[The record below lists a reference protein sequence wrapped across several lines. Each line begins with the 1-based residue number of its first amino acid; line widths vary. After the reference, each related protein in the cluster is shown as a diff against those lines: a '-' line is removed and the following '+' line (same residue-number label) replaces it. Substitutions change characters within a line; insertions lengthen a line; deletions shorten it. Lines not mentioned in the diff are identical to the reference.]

1 MVDKILIYEVHFSN
15 INRYV
20 MPLAKHLLEQS
31 ITKEVVVIYDSFVES
46 EKIKL
51 GSLENLIHT
60 TAKKEFEKLKN
71 ADNSKTVFFNYS
83 YRITDLFW
91 TYKFKKKGVYCCQ
104 IQHGMYAEFLERSFF
119 GYFSAW
125 NRKLTY
131 LKYLFSFLLRFKL
144 SIFLYLFNKDFLK
157 SFRVNNYIE
166 KHKSKIVPVQSDH
179 VFVWGDYWKEWF
191 IKNHYYFSKVSF
203 TTIGNPD
210 YHTFIKNTKYEMQ
223 KEKVC
228 YIAQTF
234 VEDGR
239 MEMNDYKKVIDELAV
254 GLKDRLIIKLHPRSD
269 KSIFENVIKLGGNIT
284 YDFPITGFYVGH
296 YSSVLALAINVDSK
310 VFLLEINNEEIP
322 DYFRNSA
329 NKVFDKS
336 EDLVNAILDDENYV
350 GSKQISYYFQNIE
363 QHPFEIISNKIENI
377 NE

>member
-1 MVDKILIYEVHFSN
+1 MIDKVLIYEVHFSN

-20 MPLAKHLLEQS
+20 VPLAKHLIENS
-31 ITKEVVVIYDSFVES
+31 ITNEVVIIYDSFVES
-46 EKIKL
+46 DKIDL
-51 GSLENLIHT
+51 GTLQNVSHT
-60 TAKKEFEKLKN
+60 IAKKEFAKHKN
-71 ADNSKTVFFNYS
+71 AVNSNTVFFNYS
-83 YRITDLFW
+83 YRITDLYW
-91 TYKFKKKGVYCCQ
+91 TYKFKKRGVYCCQ

-119 GYFSAW
+119 GYFSAL

-131 LKYLFSFLLRFKL
+131 LKYLFSFLLRLDF

-157 SFRVNNYIE
+157 SFRINDYIE
-166 KHKSKIVPVQSDH
+166 KNKEKIVPVLSDH

-191 IKNHYYFSKVSF
+191 IKNHYYFSKDSF

-210 YHTFIKNTKYEMQ
+210 YHTFIKHTKYEMQ
-223 KEKVC
+223 RNKVC

-239 MEMNDYKKVIDELAV
+239 MEMNDYKKVINKLANA
-254 GLKDRLIIKLHPRSD
+254 LKDRLIIKLHPRSD
-269 KSIFENVIKLGGNIT
+269 TSIFENVVKQGGEIT

-296 YSSVLALAINVDSK
+296 YSSVLALAINIDSK

-329 NKVFDKS
+329 NKVFS
-336 EDLVNAILDDENYV
+336 EQDDLVNAILENDDSV
-350 GSKQISYYFQNIE
+350 GSKQISYYFENIDR
-363 QHPFEIISNKIENI
+363 HPFEIITNRIAN
-377 NE
+377 NND

>member
-1 MVDKILIYEVHFSN
+1 MVDKVLIYEVHFSN

-20 MPLAKHLLEQS
+20 VPLAKHLLEHA

-46 EKIKL
+46 EKISL
-51 GSLENLIHT
+51 GSLQNLTHS

-71 ADNSKTVFFNYS
+71 VDNSKTVFFNYS
-83 YRITDLFW
+83 YRITDLYW
-91 TYKFKKKGVYCCQ
+91 THKFKKNGVYCCQ

-119 GYFSAW
+119 GYFSAL

-131 LKYLFSFLLRFKL
+131 LKYLFSFLMRFNF

-166 KHKSKIVPVQSDH
+166 KHKSEIVPVQSDH

-191 IKNHYYFSKVSF
+191 IKNHYYYSKVSF

-210 YHTFIKNTKYEMQ
+210 YHTFIKNTKNEMQ
-223 KEKVC
+223 KDKVC

-239 MEMNDYKKVIDELAV
+239 MEMKDYKKVIDKLAA

-296 YSSVLALAINVDSK
+296 YSSVLALAINVGSK

-336 EDLVNAILDDENYV
+336 EDLVNAILNDENFV

-363 QHPFEIISNKIENI
+363 KHPFEIISNKIENI